1 MKIINPFFTC
11 IFALVVSFNS
21 NDIAI
26 RNSKI
31 GAMQEPIKVEWSD
44 LESIEYQ
51 MRYFKSYD
59 LDMNTPVFDDKQKAL
74 DGKRIIITGFVIP
87 LEENTELLSLSANP
101 FASCFFCGNASP
113 ASVMS
118 LYMKESGKR
127 YIVDDFKTFTGTLRL
142 NYDNPDEFI
151 YYLENA
157 EEIERE

>member
-1 MKIINPFFTC
+1 MKIFNPIFTTVL
-11 IFALVVSFNS
+11 ALMFSHSSTNMTLQKSHV
-21 NDIAI
+21 DIV
-26 RNSKI
+26 
-31 GAMQEPIKVEWSD
+31 QEPIRVEWND

-59 LDMNTPVFDDKQKAL
+59 VDMNTPVFDEKQKAL

-101 FASCFFCGNASP
+101 YASCFFCGNASP

-118 LYMKESGKR
+118 LYMKDSGKR
-127 YIVDDFKTFTGTLRL
+127 YMVDDFKTFTGTLRL

-157 EEIERE
+157 EEVSE

>member
-1 MKIINPFFTC
+1 MKIINPFFTG
-11 IFALVVSFNS
+11 IFALLMSFSSTNS
-21 NDIAI
+21 TLQNRKVNA
-26 RNSKI
+26 R
-31 GAMQEPIKVEWSD
+31 QEPIKVEWSD

-127 YIVDDFKTFTGTLRL
+127 YIVDDFKTFIGTLRL

>member
-1 MKIINPFFTC
+1 MKIFNSIFTTVLALMFSYNSTDITSHINPMDT
-11 IFALVVSFNS
+11 
-21 NDIAI
+21 
-26 RNSKI
+26 
-31 GAMQEPIKVEWSD
+31 QEPIRVEWAD

-59 LDMNTPVFDDKQKAL
+59 VDMNTPVFDEKQKAL

-101 FASCFFCGNASP
+101 YASCFFCGNASP

-118 LYMKESGKR
+118 LYMKDSGKR
-127 YIVDDFKTFTGTLRL
+127 YMVDDFKTFTGTLRL

-157 EEIERE
+157 EEVSD